1 MATINKNLIATAN
14 DKLIYIKTRIGDV
27 LFYNYTDRE
36 ADESE
41 ILKEF
46 NKNLKEFDWNIVEGF
61 NELGISLE
69 TKESTM
75 KTISKALSIVND
87 YLLSLN
93 WDKEGETQKQ
103 MEILEN
109 QTNDD
114 EFNAWVVLTVNYIR
128 AVYDLYYQDEKFQN
142 FIKEATR

>member
-93 WDKEGETQKQ
+93 WDKQGETQKQ